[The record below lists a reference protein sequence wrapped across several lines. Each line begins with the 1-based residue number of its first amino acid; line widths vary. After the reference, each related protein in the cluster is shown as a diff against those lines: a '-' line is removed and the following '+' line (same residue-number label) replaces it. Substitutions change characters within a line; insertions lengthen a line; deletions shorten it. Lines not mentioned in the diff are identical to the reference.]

1 MSVPSSLSKQFFSP
15 PEMMGE
21 AEKFALSKTSKS
33 TTVSICLAIMAGLFI
48 GLAFLFYI
56 TVTTGS
62 TEQVGW
68 GLSRLAGGFAF
79 SLGLILIVIC
89 GGELFTSTVLSSIAL
104 ANKQITFKKMFS
116 IWSKVYLGNFIGASI
131 LLILVTAA
139 GLYQMDHGQWGVNA
153 LMIAQHK
160 LHHTPIQ
167 AFALG
172 VLCNLL
178 VCLAI
183 WMSFSAA
190 NALTKAF
197 MVILPVAM
205 FVSSGFEHCVANM
218 FMVPLGISIQS
229 MAPPEF
235 WTQVGLSPDQFTD
248 LNWLQFISA
257 NLIPVTLG
265 NIIGGAVLVGLANWF
280 IYRQVQCKAVITQ
293 SNVSIIKTQP
303 TQNLPKKESTI
314 MSAKQTVKSILQH
327 QAFSLNTDML
337 TATALDKL
345 LKNNLEGA
353 PVIDK
358 NGQLV
363 GFMSL
368 HDVLVDLWCQGY
380 IPVEGQKVVDLMS
393 REIVAI
399 NANDSLID
407 LVEFMCID
415 KEKLFP
421 VTDSGIA
428 THLTTLSLE
437 ERAKQMHVSRPH
449 ILPVVEEGKL
459 IGVVTRSDVVRALR
473 SVYGENLKDVS
484 KNASLEIA

>member
-1 MSVPSSLSKQFFSP
+1 MSVPSSLSKQYYSP

-21 AEKFALSKTSKS
+21 AEKYALSKTSKS
-33 TTVSICLAIMAGLFI
+33 TTMCICLAIMAGLFI

-62 TEQVGW
+62 SDQVGW
-68 GLSRLAGGFAF
+68 GLSHLAGGLAF

-89 GGELFTSTVLSSIAL
+89 GGELFTSTVLSSIAV
-104 ANKQITFKKMFS
+104 ANKQISFKKMLS
-116 IWSKVYLGNFIGASI
+116 IWGKVYFGNFIGASL
-131 LLILVTAA
+131 LLILVSAA
-139 GLYQMDHGQWGVNA
+139 CLYQMDHGQWGVNA

-183 WMSFSAA
+183 WMSFSAT

-229 MAPPEF
+229 IAPPEF
-235 WTQVGLSPDQFTD
+235 WAQVGLSPDQFAD
-248 LNWLQFISA
+248 LNWMQFISA

-265 NIIGGAVLVGLANWF
+265 NIVGGAVLVGLSNWF
-280 IYRQVQCKAVITQ
+280 IYRQTQ
-293 SNVSIIKTQP
+293 YKTVTVYSNVSVIKTQS
-303 TQNLPKKESTI
+303 TQKLPAKEISVMST
-314 MSAKQTVKSILQH
+314 KQTVKSILQH
-327 QAFSLNTDML
+327 SVFSLKVDMP
-337 TATALDKL
+337 TAVAIDKL
-345 LKNNLEGA
+345 LECDLEGA
-353 PVIDK
+353 PVV
-358 NGQLV
+358 NNEGQLV
-363 GFMSL
+363 GFFSI
-368 HDVLVDLWCQGY
+368 HNVLVDLWCQGY
-380 IPVEGQKVVDLMS
+380 IPVENQKVVDLMS
-393 REIVAI
+393 RDIMAI
-399 NANDSLID
+399 NANDSLVD

-428 THLTTLSLE
+428 THLSTLSLE
-437 ERAKQMHVSRPH
+437 ERAKQMNVARPH

-459 IGVVTRSDVVRALR
+459 IGLITLADVARALR
-473 SVYGENLKDVS
+473 PVYGESLNSTCKDT
-484 KNASLEIA
+484 SLETA